1 MIKIVFFDV
10 DGTLTDKDRKVSLE
24 AISAIRKLERSGI
37 ITSLATGNVLPVTY
51 TLGKM
56 FGCSGPLIAENGG
69 VLYFGERKIEI
80 LGDRKICEK
89 AYERLREKFGVERTI
104 TDSCRF
110 SEVAIWRPEIPLE
123 ELEKEISDLP
133 VYLVDTG
140 FAVHIVQKGISK
152 GLGVRKILERLGIKK
167 EEAAYFGDSENDLPA
182 FFEVGNRIALKGSPR
197 KLISEADYVSSE
209 EDGKGVLEGLKW
221 LGLL

>member
-10 DGTLTDKDRKVSLE
+10 DGTLTDKDRKVSVE
-24 AISAIRKLERSGI
+24 CISAIRELEKKGI

-69 VLYFGERKIEI
+69 VIYYSEEEIEI
-80 LGDRKICEK
+80 LGDKKICEE
-89 AYERLREKFGVERTI
+89 AYQKLRRKYRVEKTI
-104 TDSCRF
+104 TDPCRL
-110 SEVAIWRPEIPLE
+110 SEVAIWRSEAKIEDLRE
-123 ELEKEISDLP
+123 EVRDLP

-140 FAVHIVQKGISK
+140 FAIHIIQQGISK
-152 GLGVRKILERLGIKK
+152 GLGVRKILRRLGISK

-182 FFEVGNRIALKGSPR
+182 FREVGYKIALKGSPAE
-197 KLISEADYVSSE
+197 LIEEADYVTSE
-209 EDGKGVLEGLKW
+209 EDGKGVLEGLRW